1 MSEAGTDQGRK
12 LRHVGGPEQVPEL
25 GEERGSAGELGGAR
39 SWDTTNSMVLI
50 GPPRARCV

>member
-25 GEERGSAGELGGAR
+25 GEERGSAGELGRAR
-39 SWDTTNSMVLI
+39 SWGTTNSMVLI